1 MENRAYICWEGVGDG
16 LAGRF
21 AGSRPVKKVK
31 KKTISGL
38 YKLTIC
44 FSELI
49 SISSL

>member
-16 LAGRF
+16 PAGRF

-38 YKLTIC
+38 YKLIV
-44 FSELI
+44 FFLEFI